1 MVTRTRLAGAVV
13 AITVAVAV
21 LVHAITDNEAV
32 ASFCY
37 LGVLVGASVGAW
49 IGSARA
55 PQGQRLVPRLIA
67 TGLSLTALGDALW
80 TLLDMLGANTDVSIA
95 DPPWFAAYIF
105 LCAALWRVLVAGR
118 DASGARDGVDFLI
131 DAGTII
137 VVSLLA
143 MWSISVGSILADD
156 SVGPLVRAVWA
167 AYPIADAVLLA
178 LVVRILMSRGARL
191 ATGTSFA
198 AGTCLWLAADI
209 AYMLAPSSSFEKMLL
224 DPAWMVAPVL
234 MARAAWRSG
243 LVTKEVADSS
253 TSGGVA
259 QLMLAVCPLLV
270 PPTLELVGDLRGA
283 PDNPLLLAIGT
294 VVVVALAFVRTARLL
309 RSEEHA
315 QRQLERAR
323 DAALEASR
331 AKSMF
336 LANMSHEIRTPLT
349 TVLAAAEILEDTPL
363 NGLQLKLL
371 GKMHRSGE
379 LLKTLVEGIL
389 DFSRIEA
396 GQLTLAPRTFD
407 LHAMIGD
414 AADVYGPRASQAGL
428 GFECHLDPRLAQMV
442 VGDPARVFQVL
453 TNLLD
458 NAMKFTRQGKVTLA
472 VRPETS
478 DYQGVGVSRVVRFA
492 VEDSGIGI
500 QAQDQAS
507 IFASFNQVDGST
519 TRKYGGIGLGL
530 AICKE
535 LTELMGGTITVQSE
549 YGTGSTFVIHV
560 PLPPATG
567 DQLAPQAER
576 AFNSAEARILEM
588 RAKHRNAHSPVM

>member
-1 MVTRTRLAGAVV
+1 MVTRTRLAGGAVALAV
-13 AITVAVAV
+13 SVAV
-21 LVHAITDNEAV
+21 LVHATTDNEAI

-37 LGVLVGASVGAW
+37 LGVLVGAGVGAW

-55 PQGQRLVPRLIA
+55 PHGQRLVPRLIA
-67 TGLSLTALGDALW
+67 IGLCLTALGDALW
-80 TLLDMLGANTDVSIA
+80 TVLDLTGAETDVSIA

-105 LCAALWRVLVAGR
+105 LCGALWRVLVAGR
-118 DASGARDGVDFLI
+118 PANDARADFAL
-131 DAGTII
+131 DAGTIL

-156 SVGPLVRAVWA
+156 SVGPLVRTVWA

-178 LVVRILMSRGARL
+178 LVVRTLMSRGARL
-191 ATGTSFA
+191 ATGMSFA
-198 AGTCLWLAADI
+198 VGTCLWLAADI
-209 AYMLAPSSSFEKMLL
+209 AYMLGPSSSFEKSFL

-234 MARAAWRSG
+234 LARAAWRSG
-243 LVTKEVADSS
+243 LVTTGPTDSS
-253 TSGGVA
+253 KTGWVA
-259 QLMLAVCPLLV
+259 KLMLAVCPLLV
-270 PPTLELVGDLRGA
+270 PPTLELVGHLRGA
-283 PDNPLLLAIGT
+283 PGNPLQLLIGT
-294 VVVVALAFVRTARLL
+294 VVVVALAFVRTVRMI
-309 RSEEHA
+309 RSEEQA
-315 QRQLERAR
+315 QRELERAR

-363 NGLQLKLL
+363 DSLQLKLL

-379 LLKTLVEGIL
+379 LLKTVVEGIL

-396 GQLTLAPRTFD
+396 GQLQLAPRTFD

-414 AADVYGPRASQAGL
+414 TADVYGPRASQKGVT
-428 GFECHLDPRLAQMV
+428 FECHTDPGVAQMV
-442 VGDPARVFQVL
+442 VGDPARVFQLL

-458 NAMKFTRQGKVTLA
+458 NALKFTHQGTVSLDIGQ
-472 VRPETS
+472 ETTGS
-478 DYQGVGVSRVVRFA
+478 DDAGARNVVRFT

-500 QAQDQAS
+500 RPQDQAS
-507 IFASFNQVDGST
+507 IFASFKQVDGST
-519 TRKYGGIGLGL
+519 TRKYGGSGLGL

-535 LTELMGGTITVQSE
+535 LTRLMGGTITLQSE
-549 YGTGSTFVIHV
+549 YGTGSRFVVRV

-567 DQLAPQAER
+567 DQLAPDAGR
-576 AFNSAEARILEM
+576 ALSSAEAQVLEL
-588 RAKHRNAHSPVM
+588 RAKHRNADTLMKQ